1 MGGVV
6 PGRYLIR
13 RGSAL
18 GATDPKG
25 KDRSRDVL
33 FHYCL
38 VLVGE
43 WGKWILFPV
52 PGTTAHF
59 GAVDGESRCGWL
71 VYRLGGSWDLVST
84 VISTLIG
91 VISTL
96 IWGYRYLNWGYKYL
110 NWGYKYLNWG

>member
-1 MGGVV
+1 MV

-96 IWGYRYLNWGYKYL
+96 IGVIGTSI
-110 NWGYKYLNWG
+110 GVIST